1 VIGVDRRRLAARS
14 PARGWAGYQGWASH
28 GPCSSSDPS
37 GAAAVDRDQ
46 GAAFAITVR
55 RVSTSVVL
63 SVTPAEPIDPDR
75 HTVGVPDDIAAALT
89 AAGQPRAPGLWVPR
103 SGPVRL
109 LFQLSGPDRV
119 AAGQR
124 LLAEVRRMGY
134 EADLSFSP

>member
-1 VIGVDRRRLAARS
+1 VIGVDQRRLAARS
-14 PARGWAGYQGWASH
+14 PARGWPGYRGGPRAGQVPA
-28 GPCSSSDPS
+28 DPS

-75 HTVGVPDDIAAALT
+75 HSVGVPDDIAAALT
-89 AAGQPRAPGLWVPR
+89 AAGQSRAPGLWVPR

>member
-1 VIGVDRRRLAARS
+1 M
-14 PARGWAGYQGWASH
+14 
-28 GPCSSSDPS
+28 
-37 GAAAVDRDQ
+37 
-46 GAAFAITVR
+46 
-55 RVSTSVVL
+55 STSVVL
-63 SVTPAEPIDPDR
+63 SVTPAEPIDPER

-89 AAGQPRAPGLWVPR
+89 AAGQPRAPGSWVPR

>member
-1 VIGVDRRRLAARS
+1 ML
-14 PARGWAGYQGWASH
+14 
-28 GPCSSSDPS
+28 
-37 GAAAVDRDQ
+37 
-46 GAAFAITVR
+46 

-63 SVTPAEPIDPDR
+63 SVTPVPPIDPDC
-75 HTVGVPDDIAAALT
+75 HPVQVPDDIAAALT
-89 AAGQPRAPGLWVPR
+89 AAGQLRAPGLWVPR

-124 LLAEVRRMGY
+124 LLDEVRRMGY